1 MNLDDPFAL
10 PVASPFYGEEH
21 RQFQAAVRRFVARE
35 IIPFVND
42 WDEEGRIPRA
52 LYGKAAEAGLL
63 GLGFPE
69 AFGGTP
75 ADSFF
80 SLILNQE
87 MARAGAGGLVAS
99 LFSHGIALPPILA
112 AGSDELKARIL
123 PSVLAGRR
131 IAALAVT
138 EPDAGSDV
146 AAIRTRAV
154 RDGDHYVIT
163 GTKTTITSG
172 MRADVLTVAVRTG
185 GPGHAGISLIVVE
198 TPVAG
203 LERHELPKMGW
214 WCSDTATLHFDGV
227 RVPATNLIGAEND
240 GFRPLMI
247 NFNRERLGLAALAIG
262 FAKRALADAL
272 AHARGRVTFGRPLS
286 RRQVIRHKLVDMAQQ
301 IRCVESFAETLAWRL
316 DQGEE
321 PVADICLLK
330 NAAAA
335 MLDDVARTAV
345 QILGGAGFIR
355 GHAIERIYR
364 EAPIY
369 GIGGGASEILADL
382 AARQMGI

>member
-1 MNLDDPFAL
+1 MNLEDPFAL
-10 PVASPFYGEEH
+10 PQASPFYGAEH
-21 RQFQAAVRRFVARE
+21 RQFQAAVRRFTERE
-35 IIPFVND
+35 IVPFLDD
-42 WDEEGRIPRA
+42 WEEAGRIPRT
-52 LYGKAAEAGLL
+52 LHEKAAAAGLL
-63 GLGFPE
+63 GLGYPQE
-69 AFGGTP
+69 YGGTP

-87 MARAGAGGLVAS
+87 MARAGAGGLAAA

-112 AGSDELKARIL
+112 AGSQALKRRII
-123 PSVLAGRR
+123 PDVLAGRK

-185 GPGHAGISLIVVE
+185 GEGHQGISLIVVE
-198 TPVAG
+198 TPVQG

-227 RVPATNLIGAEND
+227 RVPAANLVGVENG
-240 GFRPLMI
+240 GFLPLMM
-247 NFNRERLGLAALAIG
+247 NFNRERLGLSALAIG
-262 FAKRALADAL
+262 LAKRALADAL
-272 AHARGRVTFGRPLS
+272 AHARQRLTFGRPLAS
-286 RRQVIRHKLVDMAQQ
+286 RQVIRHKLVEMAAR
-301 IRCVESFAETLAWRL
+301 IRCAESLAESLAWRI
-316 DQGEE
+316 DRGEE

-330 NAAAA
+330 IAAAD
-335 MLDDVARTAV
+335 MLDHVARAAV

-355 GHAIERIYR
+355 GHAVERIYR

-382 AARQMGI
+382 AARRMGI

>member
-10 PVASPFYGEEH
+10 PAVSPFYGEAH
-21 RQFQAAVRRFVARE
+21 RQFQAAIRRFVDRE
-35 IIPFVND
+35 INPFVNE
-42 WDEEGRIPRA
+42 WDEQGRFPRA
-52 LYGKAAEAGLL
+52 LYDKAAKAGLL

-69 AFGGTP
+69 ELGGTP

-99 LFSHGIALPPILA
+99 
-112 AGSDELKARIL
+112 
-123 PSVLAGRR
+123 
-131 IAALAVT
+131 LAVT

-185 GPGHAGISLIVVE
+185 GPGHEGISLIVVE

-203 LERHELPKMGW
+203 LERHELPKTGW

-227 RVPATNLIGAEND
+227 RVPATNLIGVENG
-240 GFRPLMI
+240 GFLPLMM
-247 NFNRERLGLAALAIG
+247 NFNRERLGPSARSPMHWAM
-262 FAKRALADAL
+262 
-272 AHARGRVTFGRPLS
+272 HA
-286 RRQVIRHKLVDMAQQ
+286 
-301 IRCVESFAETLAWRL
+301 
-316 DQGEE
+316 
-321 PVADICLLK
+321 
-330 NAAAA
+330 
-335 MLDDVARTAV
+335 
-345 QILGGAGFIR
+345 GGL
-355 GHAIERIYR
+355 
-364 EAPIY
+364 P
-369 GIGGGASEILADL
+369 SVVP
-382 AARQMGI
+382 